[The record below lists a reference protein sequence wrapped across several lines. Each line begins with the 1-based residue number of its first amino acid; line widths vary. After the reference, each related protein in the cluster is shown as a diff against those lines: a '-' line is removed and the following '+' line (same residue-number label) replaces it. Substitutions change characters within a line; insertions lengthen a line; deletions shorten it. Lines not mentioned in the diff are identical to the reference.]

1 MLNPFV
7 VGAYVSEKYFCGRS
21 KEMGILEKCIREDK
35 NVVLYS
41 ERRLGKSHLI
51 KRVFHEAQLQEEF
64 ECLCVDAGVCG
75 SLKEFAF
82 VLVNGIFRSLR
93 RDSDK
98 FKKLIGLC
106 RRLGLKMTIGPS
118 YEVLEPSFTLGSI
131 RTPEKVIEEA
141 FSFLEGMDKK
151 VVLAI
156 DGFEKLASFRDA
168 DGARTLGKIVE
179 SHSSVRIIFSVC
191 ETQCFSGQFRE
202 KHCVLFR
209 STERIHLGPIEFSE
223 YLSFTR
229 NKFQEAGKRIPT
241 EIFQS
246 VYSKFSGR
254 TGPIQLVL
262 NRLFSETP
270 KNGSVTTEILD
281 TVIKAIADEYAVFYK
296 EALSRL
302 SFNQKCLVF
311 AVVKDGAVE
320 NPSSSEFVSRHSLA
334 SVSSVQ
340 SAARALL
347 EQGILHKDGSE
358 LSISDYFFK
367 EWLRKEY
374 Y

>member
-82 VLVNGIFRSLR
+82 VLINGIFRSLT
-93 RDSDK
+93 RDRSN
-98 FKKLIGLC
+98 FEKLAGLC
-106 RRLGLKMTIGPS
+106 RRLGLSMTIGPS
-118 YEVLEPSFTLGSI
+118 SEVVLPSFSLGWI
-131 RTPEKVIEEA
+131 REPEKVIEEA
-141 FSFLEGMDKK
+141 LSFLEGIDKK

-156 DGFEKLASFRDA
+156 DGFEKLSSFREV
-168 DGARTLGKIVE
+168 DGSRALGKIIE

-191 ETQCFSGQFRE
+191 ETQCCSEQFLE
-202 KHCVLFR
+202 KLGVVFR
-209 STERIHLGPIEFSE
+209 SSELIHLRPIEFSE
-223 YLSFTR
+223 YWYFARS
-229 NKFQEAGKRIPT
+229 KFQEAGKRISA
-241 EIFQS
+241 EIFES
-246 VYSKFSGR
+246 VYSKFFGR

-270 KNGSVTTEILD
+270 KNASVTNEILD
-281 TVIKAIADEYAVFYK
+281 TVIKAIADEYAFFYK

-311 AVVKDGAVE
+311 AVAKDGVVE
-320 NPSSSEFVSRHSLA
+320 NPSSSEFVNRHRLA

-340 SAARALL
+340 SSARALL
-347 EQGILHKDGSE
+347 EQGILHKDASG
-358 LSISDYFFK
+358 IRIDDDFFR
-367 EWLRKEY
+367 EWLRNEY
-374 Y
+374 F

>member
-1 MLNPFV
+1 MQNPFV
-7 VGAYVSEKYFCGRS
+7 IGAYVSQEYFCGRL
-21 KEMGILEKCIREDK
+21 KEANALENCIREGR
-35 NVVLYS
+35 NVALYS
-41 ERRLGKSHLI
+41 ERELGKTLLI
-51 KRVFHEAQLQEEF
+51 KHVFCKASFKEEF
-64 ECLCVDAGVCG
+64 ECLCVDASVCG
-75 SLKEFAF
+75 SLKEFGF

-93 RDSDK
+93 NDHGS
-98 FKKLIGLC
+98 FEKLAGLC
-106 RRLGLKMTIGPS
+106 RRLGLSMTMGS
-118 YEVLEPSFTLGSI
+118 RSEVVLPSFSLGWI
-131 RTPEKVIEEA
+131 REPEKIIEEF
-141 FSFLEGMDKK
+141 FSFLESFDKK

-168 DGARTLGKIVE
+168 DGARALGKIVE

-191 ETQCFSGQFRE
+191 ETQCCSEQFLE
-202 KHCVLFR
+202 KHGVVFR
-209 STERIHLGPIEFSE
+209 SSEVIHLRPIEFSE
-223 YLSFTR
+223 YFSFAR
-229 NKFQEAGKRIPT
+229 NKFREAGKRIPT

-270 KNGSVTTEILD
+270 KNGSVTTEILN
-281 TVIKAIADEYAVFYK
+281 TVMKAIADEYAVFYK

-311 AVVKDGAVE
+311 AVAKDGAVE
-320 NPSSSEFVSRHSLA
+320 NPSSSEFVNRHSLA

-340 SAARALL
+340 SSARALL

-367 EWLRKEY
+367 EWLRKDY

>member
-21 KEMGILEKCIREDK
+21 KEMGILQKCIREDK

-82 VLVNGIFRSLR
+82 VLINGIFRSLI
-93 RDSDK
+93 RDRGN
-98 FKKLIGLC
+98 FEKLAGLC
-106 RRLGLKMTIGPS
+106 RRLGLSMTIGS
-118 YEVLEPSFTLGSI
+118 SSEVVLPSFSLGCI
-131 RTPEKVIEEA
+131 REPEKVIEEA
-141 FSFLEGMDKK
+141 FSFLEGIDKK
-151 VVLAI
+151 VLLAI
-156 DGFEKLASFRDA
+156 DGFEKLASFREA
-168 DGARTLGKIVE
+168 EGARTLGNIVE
-179 SHSSVRIIFSVC
+179 SHSSVRMIFS
-191 ETQCFSGQFRE
+191 FSGPQGDFECFLGNLGAVFRNA
-202 KHCVLFR
+202 
-209 STERIHLGPIEFSE
+209 ERIHLAPIEFSE
-223 YLSFTR
+223 YWSFAR
-229 NKFQEAGKRIPT
+229 SKFQEAGKRISA
-241 EIFQS
+241 EIFES
-246 VYSKFSGR
+246 IYSKFSGC
-254 TGPIQLVL
+254 TGPIHLVL
-262 NRLFSETP
+262 NRLFVETP

-281 TVIKAIADEYAVFYK
+281 NVINSIVDEYSVFYK

-311 AVVKDGAVE
+311 AVAKDGAVE
-320 NPSSSEFVSRHSLA
+320 NPSSSEFVKRHSLA

-340 SAARALL
+340 SSARALL
-347 EQGILHKDGSE
+347 EQGILHKDASG
-358 LSISDYFFK
+358 IRIDDDFFR

-374 Y
+374 F

>member
-21 KEMGILEKCIREDK
+21 KEVGLLQKCIREEK

-51 KRVFHEAQLQEEF
+51 KHVSHEPGLQEEF
-64 ECLCVDAGVCG
+64 ECLCIDAGVCG

-106 RRLGLKMTIGPS
+106 QRFGLKMTIGPS
-118 YEVLEPSFTLGSI
+118 SEVVLPSWI
-131 RTPEKVIEEA
+131 REPEKIIEEA
-141 FSFLEGMDKK
+141 FSFLEEMDKK

-156 DGFEKLASFRDA
+156 EGFEKLESFKDA
-168 DGARTLGKIVE
+168 DGARALGKIVE

-191 ETQCFSGQFRE
+191 EPQCFSEQFRE
-202 KHCVLFR
+202 KLGVVFR
-209 STERIHLGPIEFSE
+209 SSELIHLRPIEFGE
-223 YLSFTR
+223 YWSFAR
-229 NKFQEAGKRIPT
+229 SKFQGAGKRISA
-241 EIFQS
+241 EIFES
-246 VYSKFSGR
+246 VYLKFFGR

-270 KNGSVTTEILD
+270 KNASVTNEILD
-281 TVIKAIADEYAVFYK
+281 TVIKAIADEYAFFYK

-311 AVVKDGAVE
+311 AVAKDGVVE
-320 NPSSSEFVSRHSLA
+320 NPSSSEFVNRHSLA

-340 SAARALL
+340 SSARALL
-347 EQGILHKDGSE
+347 EQGILHKDASG
-358 LSISDYFFK
+358 IRIDDDFFR
-367 EWLRKEY
+367 EWLRNEY
-374 Y
+374 F